1 MIGVVFMI
9 ALGFYRVRP
18 RTTALMALAGSF
30 VRFLFWILLQYLF
43 FGQA

>member
-1 MIGVVFMI
+1 MI

-18 RTTALMALAGSF
+18 RTTAFLALAGSF
-30 VRFLFWILLQYLF
+30 VRFLFWILLQHLF